1 MLWSSIY
8 VGEVVSDRFLDLQAL
23 FKDFYIATVTIPLD
37 FGDDRVAPLDPH
49 VPVRELIELFHSS
62 FSKQDFEVIKILG
75 SINLAS
81 DFQLFLLLHQLVL
94 CSVADAYSNSTGPL
108 LLTSLSLIHFFLHL
122 LVIDILVRWL
132 IDRSVSVQHAYF
144 SPF

>member
-1 MLWSSIY
+1 M
-8 VGEVVSDRFLDLQAL
+8 AL
-23 FKDFYIATVTIPLD
+23 LEYFNVATVAISFN

-49 VPVRELIELFHSS
+49 EPIRQLVELFHSS
-62 FSKQDFEVIKILG
+62 FSKQHFEVIKILG